1 MTKSNSPAK
10 KQVTI
15 KDRFEYVR
23 EYFISV
29 YKELKK
35 VHWPGRQQMMA
46 YTGVVI
52 LAVALV
58 ATIIYLFDWGLSSLL
73 KLLFNAAA

>member
-1 MTKSNSPAK
+1 MTKSNSPAN

-15 KDRFEYVR
+15 KDRFEYIR

-29 YKELKK
+29 YNELKK
-35 VHWPGRQQMMA
+35 VHWPDRRQMVA

-52 LAVALV
+52 FAVALV
-58 ATIIYLFDWGLSSLL
+58 AIIIYLFDWGLSSLL

>member
-1 MTKSNSPAK
+1 MAKSNLPAK

-15 KDRFEYVR
+15 KDRFENIR

-29 YKELKK
+29 YNELKK
-35 VHWPGRQQMMA
+35 VHWPDRRQMVA

-52 LAVALV
+52 FAVALV
-58 ATIIYLFDWGLSSLL
+58 AIIIYLFDWGLSSLL